1 MWKGHWVPQRNVVQ
15 KMKSTAT
22 AGMGLLLG
30 KSETMFSFSLLLLGS
45 SVFLFL
51 LKILENPLQYS
62 CLENSMD
69 RGAWWATVPVITK
82 SQIQLS
88 NYHSLRIFLP
98 ASIWPSTASSSICLP
113 KSSYLHLYFISIAVC
128 ASSIPLY
135 TWSTSVTTGRQGQFT
150 LCVFLTQIWIW
161 KSN

>member
-1 MWKGHWVPQRNVVQ
+1 MSRILWHYSCRD
-15 KMKSTAT
+15 
-22 AGMGLLLG
+22 
-30 KSETMFSFSLLLLGS
+30 FSCLAL
-45 SVFLFL
+45 SVIIPFQHISHYIMYFVNLNL

-69 RGAWWATVPVITK
+69 RGAWQATVPVVTK
-82 SQIQLS
+82 SQTQLS
-88 NYHSLRIFLP
+88 DYHSLRVFLP
-98 ASIWPSTASSSICLP
+98 ASIWPSTASSSIYLP

-128 ASSIPLY
+128 TSSIPLY
-135 TWSTSVTTGRQGQFT
+135 TWSTSLTTGRQGQFT